1 MVLICFIG
9 SKKLYIRSKIPDNN
23 KHMLVLGIDVHDENV
38 ILINLCNPN
47 SEAEP
52 LKLFWTDTDAK

>member
-23 KHMLVLGIDVHDENV
+23 RHMLVLGIDVHDENV
-38 ILINLCNPN
+38 ILVNLYNPN

-52 LKLFWTDTDAK
+52 LKLF

>member
-9 SKKLYIRSKIPDNN
+9 SKKLYIRSKIPDSNR
-23 KHMLVLGIDVHDENV
+23 HMLVLGIDVHDENV
-38 ILINLCNPN
+38 ILINFCNPN

-52 LKLFWTDTDAK
+52 LNFF